1 MAKKLVFILLC
12 LFVAVGFSAYLNPQT
27 FNTVTPISAAASN
40 TIYIRI
46 TEPHTVLLFDIAVTS
61 AATNTNA
68 ATVTIVGNY
77 KPYNIVWTA
86 AASKTTFLF
95 IHPLETV
102 FYAKNEYITITKEGT
117 FTKFDIYVLE
127 TYW

>member
-12 LFVAVGFSAYLNPQT
+12 LFVAVGFGVYLTPQA
-27 FNTVTPISAAASN
+27 FNTVTPISAESSD
-40 TIYIRI
+40 TVYIKI
-46 TEPHTVLLFDIAVTS
+46 TEPHTVLFFDIAVTS
-61 AATNTNA
+61 AAT
-68 ATVTIVGNY
+68 VTIVGNY
-77 KPYNIVWTA
+77 APYDIVWTTP
-86 AASKTTFLF
+86 STVTSTVTTFLF
-95 IHPLETV
+95 VHPLETV

>member
-1 MAKKLVFILLC
+1 MAKKLVFLLFC
-12 LFVAVGFSAYLNPQT
+12 LFVAIGFGEYLKPQA
-27 FNTVTPISAAASN
+27 FNTVTPISAESSD
-40 TIYIRI
+40 TVYIKI
-46 TEPHTVLLFDIAVTS
+46 TEPHTVLFFDIATTS
-61 AATNTNA
+61 A

-77 KPYNIVWTA
+77 APYDIVWTTP
-86 AASKTTFLF
+86 STVTTFLF
-95 IHPLETV
+95 VHPLETV

>member
-1 MAKKLVFILLC
+1 MVKKLVFLLFC
-12 LFVAVGFSAYLNPQT
+12 LFVAVGFSAYLKPQA
-27 FNTVTPISAAASN
+27 FNTVTPISAESSD
-40 TIYIRI
+40 TVYIKI
-46 TEPHTVLLFDIAVTS
+46 TEPHTVLFFDIVTTS
-61 AATNTNA
+61 A

-77 KPYNIVWTA
+77 APYDIVWTTP
-86 AASKTTFLF
+86 STVTTFLF
-95 IHPLETV
+95 VHPLETV

>member
-1 MAKKLVFILLC
+1 MVKKLVFLLFC
-12 LFVAVGFSAYLNPQT
+12 LFVAVGFSAYLKPQA
-27 FNTVTPISAAASN
+27 FNTVTPISAESSD
-40 TIYIRI
+40 TVYIKI
-46 TEPHTVLLFDIAVTS
+46 TEPHTVLFFDIVTTS
-61 AATNTNA
+61 A

-86 AASKTTFLF
+86 ASTTTTFLF

-117 FTKFDIYVLE
+117 FTKFNIYVLE

>member
-12 LFVAVGFSAYLNPQT
+12 LFVAVGFSQYLTPQS
-27 FNTVTPISAAASN
+27 FVRVTPISAAASSTVSVPYSQMH
-40 TIYIRI
+40 TI
-46 TEPHTVLLFDIAVTS
+46 LFLDIVTTS
-61 AATNTNA
+61 A

-77 KPYNIVWTA
+77 APYNLVWTA
-86 AASKTTFLF
+86 PSTTTTFLF

-117 FTKFDIYVLE
+117 FTKFDIYALE

>member
-1 MAKKLVFILLC
+1 MRKLWLGILIC
-12 LFVAVGFSAYLNPQT
+12 LAVVGFSQYLTPQS
-27 FNTVTPISAAASN
+27 FVVVTPISAAASS
-40 TIYIRI
+40 TVSVPYSQM
-46 TEPHTVLLFDIAVTS
+46 HTVLFFDIVTTS
-61 AATNTNA
+61 A

-117 FTKFDIYVLE
+117 FTTFNIYVLE

>member
-61 AATNTNA
+61 AATNTK
-68 ATVTIVGNY
+68 VTIVGNY
-77 KPYNIVWTA
+77 APYDIVWTTQ
-86 AASKTTFLF
+86 STGTTFLF

-102 FYAKNEYITITKEGT
+102 FYAKNEYIKITKEGT

>member
-61 AATNTNA
+61 AATNTK
-68 ATVTIVGNY
+68 VTIVGNY
-77 KPYNIVWTA
+77 APYDIVWTTQ
-86 AASKTTFLF
+86 STVTTFLF
-95 IHPLETV
+95 VHPLETV
-102 FYAKNEYITITKEGT
+102 FYAKNEYIKITKEGT

>member
-12 LFVAVGFSAYLNPQT
+12 LFVAVGFSAYLKPQA
-27 FNTVTPISAAASN
+27 FNTVTPISAPASD
-40 TIYIRI
+40 TVYIRI
-46 TEPHTVLLFDIAVTS
+46 TEPHTVLFFDIATTS
-61 AATNTNA
+61 A

-77 KPYNIVWTA
+77 APYDIVWTA
-86 AASKTTFLF
+86 TSTTTAFLF
-95 IHPLETV
+95 VHPLETV

>member
-1 MAKKLVFILLC
+1 MAKKLVFLLFC
-12 LFVAVGFSAYLNPQT
+12 LFVAVGFSAYLKPQT
-27 FNTVTPISAAASN
+27 FNTVTPISAAASDAV
-40 TIYIRI
+40 YIRI
-46 TEPHTVLLFDIAVTS
+46 TEPHTVLFFDIVTTS
-61 AATNTNA
+61 AT

-86 AASKTTFLF
+86 ASTTTTFLF

-117 FTKFDIYVLE
+117 FTKFNIYVLE
-127 TYW
+127 TYF

>member
-1 MAKKLVFILLC
+1 MAKKLVILLFC
-12 LFVAVGFSAYLNPQT
+12 LFVAIGFGEYLKPQA
-27 FNTVTPISAAASN
+27 FNTVIPISAESSD
-40 TIYIRI
+40 TVYIKI
-46 TEPHTVLLFDIAVTS
+46 TEPHTVLFFDIVTTS
-61 AATNTNA
+61 A

-77 KPYNIVWTA
+77 APYDIVWTTP
-86 AASKTTFLF
+86 STVTTFLF
-95 IHPLETV
+95 VHPLETV

>member
-12 LFVAVGFSAYLNPQT
+12 LFVVVGFSAYLKPQA
-27 FNTVTPISAAASN
+27 FNTVTPISAASSD
-40 TIYIRI
+40 TVYIRI
-46 TEPHTVLLFDIAVTS
+46 TEPHTVLFFDVMFEATTS
-61 AATNTNA
+61 A

-77 KPYNIVWTA
+77 KPYNIVWSNTA
-86 AASKTTFLF
+86 ASTTTTFLF

-102 FYAKNEYITITKEGT
+102 FYAKNENITITKEGT

>member
-1 MAKKLVFILLC
+1 MAKKLVFLLFC
-12 LFVAVGFSAYLNPQT
+12 LFVAVGFSAYLKPQA
-27 FNTVTPISAAASN
+27 FNTVTPISAESSD
-40 TIYIRI
+40 TVYIKI
-46 TEPHTVLLFDIAVTS
+46 TEPHTVLFFDIVTTS
-61 AATNTNA
+61 A

-86 AASKTTFLF
+86 ASTTTTFLF

-117 FTKFDIYVLE
+117 FTKFNIYVLE